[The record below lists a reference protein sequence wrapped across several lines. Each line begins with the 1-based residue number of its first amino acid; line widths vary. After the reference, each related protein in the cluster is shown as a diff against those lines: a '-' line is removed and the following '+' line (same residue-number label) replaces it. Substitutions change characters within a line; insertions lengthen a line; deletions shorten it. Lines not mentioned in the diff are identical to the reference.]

1 MRFVCD
7 AMLGKLAK
15 YLRIFGLD
23 TVYARTRG
31 EFEHYMAPDKGTDQ
45 YLFTRRLHIRYGDR
59 IVLVRSEK
67 PKDQLREIWQIVS
80 PCVNPSDIMGR
91 CIRCG
96 VPLVDVPRDDI
107 EPYVPEYIFHKYKR
121 FRRCPACGKIYWEGS
136 HAAHMSQFIEEV
148 AFERN
153 AK

>member
-23 TVYARTRG
+23 TVYARSAS
-31 EFEHYMAPDKGTDQ
+31 EFERYMAPDEAVNSCI
-45 YLFTRRLHIRYGDR
+45 FTRRLHIAHDDR
-59 IVLVRSEK
+59 IVFVRSDK
-67 PKDQLREIWQIVS
+67 PKDQLREVWPVVAFY
-80 PCVNPSDIMGR
+80 VNPSDIMGR
-91 CIRCG
+91 CIRCNERLADS
-96 VPLVDVPRDDI
+96 PKADV
-107 EPYVPEYIFHKYKR
+107 EPYIPEYVFHKYER
-121 FRRCPACGKIYWEGS
+121 FRRCPACGKVYWEGS

-148 AFERN
+148 SFGRT